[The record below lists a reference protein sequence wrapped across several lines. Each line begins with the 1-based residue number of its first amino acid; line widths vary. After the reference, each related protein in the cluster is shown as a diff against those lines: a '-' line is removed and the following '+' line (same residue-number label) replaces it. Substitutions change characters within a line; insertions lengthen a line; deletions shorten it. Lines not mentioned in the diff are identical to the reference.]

1 MKLFGRQYKLTV
13 GNESESIEIK
23 HLRISFESIKT
34 ISSEPNPA
42 KVDIYNLAQQTID
55 RITSGEF
62 KYCTFEAGYE
72 ELGLIFMGDIR
83 KAIVKKDGVDLI
95 LSLEVYDG
103 FNAINL
109 SSVST
114 TLKAGSTDKDIV
126 DGLIED
132 MKLDINS
139 ALVDVENE
147 RKLTRAKVINGN
159 AKKYLH
165 QIGAN
170 QNADW
175 SVLDGQFFLL
185 GKNKVTNGDGYLI
198 NERTGM
204 IGTPQKSDNGIELVT
219 LLQPE
224 ILVGS
229 LIRVESVVNQYNG
242 DFKVTDIK
250 LSGDTHSEKW
260 YSQITAIGGRF
271 QRAKQK

>member
-13 GNESESIEIK
+13 GNESESLEIK
-23 HLRISFESIKT
+23 HLRIYVESVMT
-34 ISSEPNPA
+34 LTSGPNPA
-42 KVDIYNLAQQTID
+42 KGALYELSQQTID

-114 TLKAGSTDKDIV
+114 TLKAGSTDKDII
-126 DGLIED
+126 DGLINNME
-132 MKLDINS
+132 LDINS
-139 ALVDVENE
+139 AFVDAGNE
-147 RKLTRAKVINGN
+147 RQLTRAKVINGN
-159 AKKYLH
+159 VKKYLG

-175 SVLDGQFFLL
+175 SVQDGQFFMLS
-185 GKNKVTNGDGYLI
+185 KDKVTNSAGYLI

-204 IGTPQKSDNGIELVT
+204 VGTPQKSDNGIELIT

-260 YSQITAIGGRF
+260 YSQITAIGGEF